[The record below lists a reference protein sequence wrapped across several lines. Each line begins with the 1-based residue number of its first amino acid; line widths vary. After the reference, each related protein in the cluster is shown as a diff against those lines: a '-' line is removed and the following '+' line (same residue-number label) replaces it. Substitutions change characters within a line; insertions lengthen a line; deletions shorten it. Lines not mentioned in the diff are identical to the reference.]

1 MTPKEFRKLVAAY
14 GGNLSRWPEGE
25 RSHAAALSATP
36 ELRGL
41 LAEASRL
48 DAALQALGAGSALG
62 ERRLHDLIRRAA
74 REIGAAAPA
83 KGKAAARPKGRA
95 PGAEDC

>member
-14 GGNLSRWPEGE
+14 GGDLSRWPEGE
-25 RSHAAALSATP
+25 RSRAAALSATP

-74 REIGAAAPA
+74 REIGAAAPT
-83 KGKAAARPKGRA
+83 KGKAAARRKGRG